1 MAGSGDRFRAA
12 GRRHA
17 ADGIPVI
24 GGERRLDPVL
34 DGGRVGLRFF
44 AEHLPRVER
53 YASDVPP
60 YSHLEERYDEQRG
73 TDPAVLLVDADVFAR
88 LETGLDAEVARQR
101 SCVDALETAWTGG
114 GAAGAVEALL
124 RHVTVGEDLQAR
136 LGAAHRALTDA
147 AAAVFAVVEEKA
159 RAAAEFADTTVG
171 GRTVEEIDVIL
182 AGAADRDGPTATQ
195 LAAWDPALGQ
205 DPDRAAVV
213 HWCARWRDEVYR
225 PGVETSVES
234 FLALC
239 DDTDRAVRAVF
250 AELATALTP
259 PDPAVREVGA
269 ETDLC
274 SPRGAATDLVAA
286 GLRLVTAVGDLT
298 GAVLGLAATVVG
310 EVSEAVEAAVPPDPA
325 QPPHAS
331 DPQASVPG
339 TTATEPAPPLPVDDP
354 GHIVP
359 GQGTAGQGTAGQG
372 TAGQGDSGPGTSAA
386 PPPPEPPR
394 ADAPGGGV
402 PPAPAGRP
410 GPRADTARRTG
421 PAADERA
428 GPGPEQETGDGVVLA
443 EAGPL

>member
-1 MAGSGDRFRAA
+1 MAGSGDRLRPA

-53 YASDVPP
+53 YASGVPP
-60 YSHLEERYDEQRG
+60 YSHLVERYDEQRG

-101 SCVDALETAWTGG
+101 SCVDALETAWTGE
-114 GAAGAVEALL
+114 GAAGAVDALL

-136 LGAAHRALTDA
+136 LGAAHRALIDA
-147 AAAVFAVVEEKA
+147 AAAVLAVVEEKA

-171 GRTVEEIDVIL
+171 GRTIEEIDVIL

-239 DDTDRAVRAVF
+239 DDTDHAVRAVF

-259 PDPAVREVGA
+259 PDPAVRDVGP

-298 GAVLGLAATVVG
+298 GAVLGLAATVAG

-325 QPPHAS
+325 QPPSHAS

-359 GQGTAGQGTAGQG
+359 GQGTAGQGAT
-372 TAGQGDSGPGTSAA
+372 GPGTSAA

-402 PPAPAGRP
+402 PPAPAGIP

-421 PAADERA
+421 PAQDERA